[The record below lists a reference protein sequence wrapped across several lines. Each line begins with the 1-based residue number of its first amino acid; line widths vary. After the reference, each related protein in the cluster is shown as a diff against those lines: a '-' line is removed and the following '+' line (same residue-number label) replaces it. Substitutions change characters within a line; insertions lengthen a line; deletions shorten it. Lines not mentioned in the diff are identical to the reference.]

1 MKVHRTPI
9 YEAKKKSEIKKIRT
23 VTSQEWRGRTLVQ
36 RIIDVN
42 YKPFICSTGHGF
54 GIE

>member
-1 MKVHRTPI
+1 MKAYRSPI
-9 YEAKKKSEIKKIRT
+9 YENKHKSEIKKIRT
-23 VTSQEWRGRTLVQ
+23 VTSQEWRGKTRVQ

-42 YKPFICSTGHGF
+42 YKPFISSTGYGF